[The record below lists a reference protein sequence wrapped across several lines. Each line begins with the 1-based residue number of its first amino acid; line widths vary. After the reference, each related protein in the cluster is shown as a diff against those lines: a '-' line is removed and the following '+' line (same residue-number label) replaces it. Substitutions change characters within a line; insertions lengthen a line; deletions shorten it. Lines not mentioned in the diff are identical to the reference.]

1 MWAYLQIATP
11 GCPESTLSSHLR
23 EQVRLAPILSSSI
36 ILSNFT
42 VPMKLILSLSQIWSE
57 LCEAAL
63 ETALE
68 GFSRIK
74 KCSAEGRLS
83 MALDLSDLKI
93 GLEQI
98 RAKAPLIPL
107 HSTSTLPSLASS
119 SSPAS
124 PGIVPNS
131 SSSSSSTTS
140 ESEVNKIQ
148 NSHITFLDSE
158 KEVLLGSKIIIE
170 AKQRVDSFI
179 HATYLPEEG
188 KNDNNCFIPIFM
200 ITFFQ
205 V

>member
-1 MWAYLQIATP
+1 
-11 GCPESTLSSHLR
+11 
-23 EQVRLAPILSSSI
+23 
-36 ILSNFT
+36 
-42 VPMKLILSLSQIWSE
+42 MKFILSLSQIWSE
-57 LCEAAL
+57 LCEAAF

-98 RAKAPLIPL
+98 RAKAPIIPL
-107 HSTSTLPSLASS
+107 HSTSSLPSLASS
-119 SSPAS
+119 STPAS
-124 PGIVPNS
+124 PGIVPDSS
-131 SSSSSSTTS
+131 SSSSSSTIS
-140 ESEVNKIQ
+140 EIEVNKIQ
-148 NSHITFLDSE
+148 ISHITFLDSE
-158 KEVLLGSKIIIE
+158 KEMSHGSKIIIE

-188 KNDNNCFIPIFM
+188 KNDDNCLSPIFM
-200 ITFFQ
+200 ITFCQ